1 MPHLNIFRWQTGRG
15 WLVLS
20 GGGAWDSEAVQTIEA
35 AVLGRTISQGPLV
48 YIWAAS
54 DLETADQ
61 HMDWLRDLGART
73 GYLLDIVSESD
84 QELLERLGEA
94 GVIIVGDG
102 PNQGALRDALDGAV
116 LEGLR
121 LAFSRGAT
129 IYAVGLSAEPFG
141 ALHLGST
148 SLTPGIAWLQHAI
161 LIAGYTPEMA
171 DELHELIRQTP
182 EHFGI
187 GLGQGAALA
196 LGPRGEVEVWG
207 NPAVTVSLG
216 REFASAYTE
225 GA

>member
-20 GGGAWDSEAVQTIEA
+20 GGGAWDSDAVQTIEA
-35 AVLGRTISQGPLV
+35 AVLRRAISQGPLV
-48 YIWAAS
+48 YIWAAG

-73 GYLLDIVSESD
+73 GYLLDIFSESD
-84 QELLERLGEA
+84 QELIERLGEA
-94 GVIIVGDG
+94 GVIIIGDG
-102 PNQGALRDALDGAV
+102 PHQDALRDALDGAV

-129 IYAVGLSAEPFG
+129 IYAVGLSAEQFG
-141 ALHLGST
+141 SLHLGNAA
-148 SLTPGIAWLQHAI
+148 LKPGIAWLQHAI

-171 DELHELIRQTP
+171 GELHQLIRQTP
-182 EHFGI
+182 QHFGI

-216 REFASAYTE
+216 REFASVYTE

>member
-1 MPHLNIFRWQTGRG
+1 MPQINIFRWQAGRG

-48 YIWAAS
+48 YIWAAG
-54 DLETADQ
+54 DLEDADR
-61 HMDWLRDLGART
+61 HMDSLRDLGART
-73 GYLLDIVSESD
+73 GYLLDILSESD
-84 QELLERLGEA
+84 QELYERLGEA
-94 GVIIVGDG
+94 GVIIIGDG
-102 PNQGALRDALDGAV
+102 PHQDTLRDALDGAV

-129 IYAVGLSAEPFG
+129 IYAVGLSAEQFG
-141 ALHLGST
+141 AHRLGDAA
-148 SLTPGIAWLQHAI
+148 LAPGIAWLQRAI
-161 LIAGYTPEMA
+161 VIAGYTPDMA
-171 DELHELIRQTP
+171 SELHQLVRQMP
-182 EHFGI
+182 ENFGI

-216 REFASAYTE
+216 QEFTSAYIE